1 LLLQVSAAKKE
12 SWGQKRMR
20 DGMTTSNFLSELN
33 ALLTAD
39 TESLFIGED
48 RLDEELVALL
58 RYESLPFEEIISSY
72 IELKSKYDLE
82 RADSSLVAINR
93 FFGIRSGY
101 YFIFKEVHEKLK
113 RSPKMKLT
121 TLLDFVNNLEES
133 PVKLYDVFDFC
144 GVFALQLINEAAFL
158 ALGRSS
164 LGSGILMRS
173 AFEIFLDGMLME
185 HLLNPD
191 FRDQVTYNSYKGED
205 TVREFIHRLDRNP
218 RRSDFYVE
226 EQIRHYALYR
236 DELFE
241 NLKLNLKIKNVIY
254 WLVRWHCF
262 EQIESPLDYL
272 QEVWNVLSSE
282 VHVDPMTLTLKNIDI
297 IKRFEDLITLLDV
310 LLVGSINTV
319 HNLTPNE
326 LHDIINVP
334 DFVTV
339 VNKSGLEISKR
350 ILRTLS

>member
-1 LLLQVSAAKKE
+1 ME
-12 SWGQKRMR
+12 ENYMR
-20 DGMTTSNFLSELN
+20 KGVTNSSFLSVLN
-33 ALLTAD
+33 ALLKAD
-39 TESLFIGED
+39 TELQPIDEE

-82 RADSSLVAINR
+82 RVDSSLVAINR

-101 YFIFKEVHEKLK
+101 YFIFKEVHERMK
-113 RSPKMKLT
+113 RSPKLDLS
-121 TLLDFVNNLEES
+121 TLLDFVNNLEAS

-173 AFEIFLDGMLME
+173 AFEIFLDGMLLE

-191 FRDQVTYNSYKGED
+191 YRDQVNYNSYKGED
-205 TVREFIHRLDRNP
+205 TVRDFIHRLDTDP
-218 RRSDFYVE
+218 RRSGTVVE

-236 DELFE
+236 DEVFE
-241 NLKLNLKIKNVIY
+241 NLKLNLKMKNVIY
-254 WLVRWHCF
+254 WLVRWNCF
-262 EQIESPLDYL
+262 EQVESPLDYL

-282 VHVDPMTLTLKNIDI
+282 VHMDPMTLTLKNINI
-297 IKRFEDLITLLDV
+297 IQRFEDLIILLDI

-319 HNLTPNE
+319 KNLTPNK
-326 LHDIINVP
+326 LPDIILVP

-339 VNKSGLEISKR
+339 VDKSGLEMSKR
-350 ILRTLS
+350 LLRTLS

>member
-1 LLLQVSAAKKE
+1 
-12 SWGQKRMR
+12 MR
-20 DGMTTSNFLSELN
+20 DGEITSSFLSKLN

-39 TESLFIGED
+39 TESLPIGEE

-72 IELKSKYDLE
+72 ISLKSKYDLE

-101 YFIFKEVHEKLK
+101 YLIFKEAHEKMRK
-113 RSPKMKLT
+113 SPKMGIS
-121 TLLDFVNNLEES
+121 TLVDFVNNLEGS
-133 PVKLYDVFDFC
+133 HVKQYDVFDFC

-173 AFEIFLDGMLME
+173 AFEIFLDGMLLE
-185 HLLNPD
+185 HLLHPD
-191 FRDQVTYNSYKGED
+191 YRDQVYYNSYKGED
-205 TVREFIHRLDRNP
+205 TVRDFIHRIDTSP
-218 RRSDFYVE
+218 RRSDIFIE

-241 NLKLNLKIKNVIY
+241 NLKLNLKMKNVVY

-272 QEVWNVLSSE
+272 QDLWNVLSSE
-282 VHVDPMTLTLKNIDI
+282 VHVDPMTLTVKNIDI
-297 IKRFEDLITLLDV
+297 IKRFEDLITLIDIF
-310 LLVGSINTV
+310 LVGSINTV
-319 HNLTPNE
+319 RNLTPNK
-326 LHDIINVP
+326 LHDILLVP
-334 DFVTV
+334 DFVAV
-339 VNKSGLEISKR
+339 VDKSGLERSKQL
-350 ILRTLS
+350 LRTLSQVGASGPSG